1 VIVSVT
7 ITPRHIRDGAPHSA
21 CNCAAALA
29 LRQTLPGREI
39 EVWSDVIVIDGVDL
53 PTPEVLAAWMDD
65 YDELK
70 NVEPLTFPLEVPG
83 AAA

>member
-1 VIVSVT
+1 MIVTAT
-7 ITPRHIRDGAPHSA
+7 ITARHILDGAPHSA

-29 LRQTLPGREI
+29 LREVLPGRDV
-39 EVWSDVIVIDGVDL
+39 EVWSDVIVVDGVDL
-53 PTPEVLAAWMDD
+53 PTPPALTAWMDD

-70 NVEPLTFPLEVPG
+70 SVRPLAFELDVPE